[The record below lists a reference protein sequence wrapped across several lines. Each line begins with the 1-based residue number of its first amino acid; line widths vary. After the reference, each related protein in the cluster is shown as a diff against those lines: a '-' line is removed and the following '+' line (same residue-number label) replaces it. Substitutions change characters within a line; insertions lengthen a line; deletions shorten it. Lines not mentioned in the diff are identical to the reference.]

1 MTFLILFFYS
11 RFPPIMLSDVENV
24 SEVVVDR
31 KVLSA
36 FKKRALKAY
45 PREILEQVVGK
56 LVGPQAHVFAFRD
69 LEHKGERRAIVMD
82 DDVNPMTEGEDT
94 MPYAI
99 LGTIHTH
106 PQDTVEPS
114 ELDWES
120 MKADGELIMGVCA
133 IRRTTKRRFVSFAFF
148 NRGRDHVQLTIA
160 EPETSALGAT
170 A

>member
-1 MTFLILFFYS
+1 MET
-11 RFPPIMLSDVENV
+11 VT
-24 SEVVVDR
+24 EVVIDR

-56 LVGPQAHVFAFRD
+56 IVGTQARVFAFRD
-69 LEHKGERRAIVMD
+69 LEHHGLKRAVVMD
-82 DDVNPMTEGEDT
+82 EDVNPMTEGDDL
-94 MPYAI
+94 MQFSI

-114 ELDWES
+114 ELDWQS
-120 MKADGELIMGVCA
+120 MKQDGELIMGVCA
-133 IRRTTKRRFVSFAFF
+133 IRRTTKRRFVSFAVF
-148 NRGRDHVQLTIA
+148 NRDREHVQLTVA
-160 EPETSALGAT
+160 EPETSAMGAT

>member
-1 MTFLILFFYS
+1 METI
-11 RFPPIMLSDVENV
+11 R
-24 SEVVVDR
+24 EVVIDR

-36 FKKRALKAY
+36 FKRRALKAY

-56 LVGPQAHVFAFRD
+56 MVGSQARVFAFRD
-69 LEHKGERRAIVMD
+69 LEHQGERRAVVMD
-82 DDVNPMTEGEDT
+82 DDVNPMTEGEDLVR
-94 MPYAI
+94 YSI

-114 ELDWES
+114 ELDWQS

-148 NRGRDHVQLTIA
+148 NRDREHVQLTVA
-160 EPETSALGAT
+160 EPESGAMGAT

>member
-1 MTFLILFFYS
+1 ME
-11 RFPPIMLSDVENV
+11 PV
-24 SEVVVDR
+24 SEVVIDR
-31 KVLSA
+31 KVLGA
-36 FKKRALKAY
+36 FKRRALRAY

-56 LVGPQAHVFAFRD
+56 IVGTQALIFAFRD
-69 LEHKGERRAIVMD
+69 LDHQGSNNAVIMD
-82 DDVNPMTEGEDT
+82 DDVNPMTEGEAET
-94 MPYAI
+94 RYPI

-120 MKADGELIMGVCA
+120 MRQDGEFIMGVCA

-148 NRGRDHVQLTIA
+148 NRAHDHIQLTVA
-160 EPETSALGAT
+160 EPESSAMGAT

>member
-1 MTFLILFFYS
+1 MEKVT
-11 RFPPIMLSDVENV
+11 
-24 SEVVVDR
+24 EVVVDR

-56 LVGPQAHVFAFRD
+56 LVGAQVRIFAFRD
-69 LEHKGERRAIVMD
+69 LEHKGSKRAVVMD
-82 DDVNPMTEGEDT
+82 DDVNPMTEGEDS
-94 MPYAI
+94 MPYTI

-114 ELDWES
+114 ELDWSS
-120 MKADGELIMGVCA
+120 MRDDGELVMGVCA
-133 IRRTTKRRFVSFAFF
+133 IRKNTKRRFVSFAFF
-148 NRGRDHVQLTIA
+148 NRNREHVQLTVA
-160 EPETSALGAT
+160 EPATSAMSAT

>member
-1 MTFLILFFYS
+1 
-11 RFPPIMLSDVENV
+11 VENV
-24 SEVVVDR
+24 TEVVIDR

-36 FKKRALKAY
+36 FKRRALKAY

-56 LVGPQAHVFAFRD
+56 MAATQAHVFAFRD
-69 LEHKGERRAIVMD
+69 LEYQGERRAVVMD

-94 MPYAI
+94 MPFAI

-106 PQDTVEPS
+106 PQDTVAPS
-114 ELDWES
+114 ELDWQS
-120 MKADGELIMGVCA
+120 MKDDGELIMGVCA

-148 NRGRDHVQLTIA
+148 NREREHVQLTIA